1 MILCTFPILHPVAR
15 AQVVRAR
22 KHQGS
27 NSMDLTLPSKI
38 CDDYDVQQG
47 DLFEVE
53 ALVEKGEIRL
63 TYKRIY
69 RKR

>member
-1 MILCTFPILHPVAR
+1 
-15 AQVVRAR
+15 
-22 KHQGS
+22 
-27 NSMDLTLPSKI
+27 MDLTIPSKI
-38 CDDYDVQQG
+38 CENYDVQQG

-53 ALVEKGEIRL
+53 ALVDKGELRL